1 MTIIYNARIVD
12 ESADKKGAAIIEGKK
27 IKRVF
32 YGTFKS
38 AESVLKAA
46 NVGKTKNAAQTEIAG
61 KTKNA
66 AGAGR
71 NSSLSKSSGMT
82 KIDAQGLVLS
92 PAFVDMHAHFRYPGQ
107 TQKEDLDSALNAA
120 AAGGFGTLV
129 LMPNTNPVV
138 SSKDEALKVDQEAA
152 ERKMSRVFQAVSLT
166 KRFDGATTVH
176 LEGLD
181 KKTTPVISEDGRE
194 VASSAVMLD
203 AMKIAAKKKIVVSCH
218 CEDPAL
224 AALAKTYRTRALELM
239 AKYKIPAWGAID
251 KKVLAAVPASALGQI
266 VQNIKEANS
275 LLELAEDAAT
285 ERNILLAQKAGC
297 HIHLCHVS
305 TVKSVMAA
313 RRAKAEE
320 KNYKNGFKIT
330 FEITPHHLALEGTA
344 VPKIFAFVNPPL
356 RTANDRAALLAAL
369 KDGTADCIATD
380 HAPHTMEDKAAGA
393 PGFTGLETAY
403 AVCNSVLCKKEK
415 ISAQKLM
422 ALMSARPAR
431 ILGLKKGLVAAG
443 YDADLVLLDP
453 DKKWRVDSSRF
464 YSKGKATPL
473 DGKTLAGRVVAT
485 FVAGRKIFG

>member
-12 ESADKKGAAIIEGKK
+12 ENTDKKGAVIIDGKK

-32 YGTFKS
+32 YGAAKS
-38 AESVLKAA
+38 ADFCSIGA
-46 NVGKTKNAAQTEIAG
+46 KTIYA
-61 KTKNA
+61 
-66 AGAGR
+66 
-71 NSSLSKSSGMT
+71 
-82 KIDAQGLVLS
+82 IDAHGLVLA
-92 PAFVDMHAHFRYPGQ
+92 PAFIDMHAHFRYPGQ

-129 LMPNTNPVV
+129 LMPNTNPIV
-138 SSKDEALKVDQEAA
+138 SSKAQALKVDAEAA
-152 ERKMSRVFQAVSLT
+152 ERKMSRVFQTVSLT
-166 KRFDGATTVH
+166 QNFDGVTTAH
-176 LEGLD
+176 LAALD

-203 AMKIAAKKKIVVSCH
+203 AMKIAAKKKIIVSCH
-218 CEDPAL
+218 CEDPTL

-251 KKVLAAVPASALGQI
+251 KKVLAAVPKTALDKI

-305 TVKSVMAA
+305 TVKSVTAA

-344 VPKIFAFVNPPL
+344 APKIFAFVNPPL

-380 HAPHTMEDKAAGA
+380 HAPHTMEDKAVGA

-403 AVCNSVLCKKEK
+403 AVCNSVLCKRGLMN
-415 ISAQKLM
+415 AQKLM

-431 ILGLKKGLVAAG
+431 LLGLKKGLVKEG

-473 DGKTLAGRVVAT
+473 DGKTLTGRVVAT
-485 FVAGRKIFG
+485 IVAGQRIGE

>member
-12 ESADKKGAAIIEGKK
+12 ENTDKKGAVIIDGKK

-38 AESVLKAA
+38 AESVLQAA
-46 NVGKTKNAAQTEIAG
+46 NVGKTKIAAAS
-61 KTKNA
+61 A
-66 AGAGR
+66 AR
-71 NSSLSKSSGMT
+71 NS
-82 KIDAQGLVLS
+82 IDARGLTLA
-92 PAFVDMHAHFRYPGQ
+92 PAFIDMHAHFRYPGQ
-107 TQKEDLDSALNAA
+107 TQKEDLDSALKAA

-138 SSKDEALKVDQEAA
+138 SSKEEALKVDAEAA
-152 ERKMSRVFQAVSLT
+152 ERKMSRVFQTVSLT
-166 KRFDGATTVH
+166 QNFDGATTAH
-176 LEGLD
+176 LAALD

-194 VASSAVMLD
+194 VASSAVMLE
-203 AMKIAAKKKIVVSCH
+203 AMKIAAKKKIIVSCH
-218 CEDPAL
+218 CEDPTL

-251 KKVLAAVPASALGQI
+251 KKVLAAIPASALGQI
-266 VQNIKEANS
+266 FQNIKEANS

-320 KNYKNGFKIT
+320 KKYKNGFKIT

-356 RTANDRAALLAAL
+356 RTAQDRAALLAAL

-380 HAPHTMEDKAAGA
+380 HAPHTMDDKAAGA

-403 AVCNSVLCKKEK
+403 AVCNTVLCKQEK
-415 ISAQKLM
+415 IPAQKLM

-473 DGKTLAGRVVAT
+473 DGKTLTGRVAAT
-485 FVAGRKIFG
+485 FVAGRKIFGER